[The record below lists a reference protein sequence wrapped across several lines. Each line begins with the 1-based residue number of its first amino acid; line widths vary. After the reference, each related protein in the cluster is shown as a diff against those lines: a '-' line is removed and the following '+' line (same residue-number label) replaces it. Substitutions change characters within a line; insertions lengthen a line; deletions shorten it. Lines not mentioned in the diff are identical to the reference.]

1 MNLAL
6 KNILYFK
13 AATTRQW
20 TSFIMTLPLDVVL
33 FMMSATAALSVK
45 NNILWFVKTFPQ
57 ISTARTI
64 GKSSYWSA
72 TCYIPTETREN
83 SL

>member
-1 MNLAL
+1 
-6 KNILYFK
+6 
-13 AATTRQW
+13 
-20 TSFIMTLPLDVVL
+20 MTLPLDVVL

-64 GKSSYWSA
+64 GKSSY
-72 TCYIPTETREN
+72 
-83 SL
+83 